1 VWGLRPGGCG
11 AFAPVGVGSPPPECV
26 GLSPPVLRGR
36 SCVWGGA
43 GRRDGR
49 QGERRAWRRVRGVT
63 RARGGF
69 LTVAGESHMLLCEV
83 RMDAVRAA
91 LRGDGGQREEGG

>member
-26 GLSPPVLRGR
+26 GLSPPALRKR
-36 SCVWGGA
+36 SCVWGG
-43 GRRDGR
+43 D
-49 QGERRAWRRVRGVT
+49 RVRGVT
-63 RARGGF
+63 RARDGF
-69 LTVAGESHMLLCEV
+69 LTVTKESHMLLCEV